1 MELIDKTQL
10 SKELVGEIS
19 NNYKFIASVV
29 NEYLKIWNYNY
40 NLIKRIKLNDY
51 ICSCKFTTDSK

>member
-10 SKELVGEIS
+10 SKSFAGEIS

-29 NEYLKIWNYNY
+29 NEYLKIWNCNY
-40 NLIKRIKLNDY
+40 NLIKRIKLNDFV
-51 ICSCKFTTDSK
+51 CSCKFTKDSK